1 MRIILFR
8 NKTAVITHDG
18 SEAVSIGGYRD
29 DVSEGVL
36 IVGDRGIPVKA
47 GDAEPRVSPVLHTSG
62 AFVTPGGTRYAINNL
77 YSIDGRV
84 LCAWDGEQMAIE
96 ARMAAEKA
104 LELLEKIEGDV
115 RELKSAERY
124 DDLGVF

>member
-8 NKTAVITHDG
+8 NKTAIIMHD
-18 SEAVSIGGYRD
+18 EAEVVSFGGYRE
-29 DVSEGVL
+29 DVTEGVL
-36 IVGDRGIPVKA
+36 IFAGQKFEVKD
-47 GDAEPRVSPVLHTSG
+47 GGAEPQVRNVMHTSG
-62 AFVTPGGTRYAINNL
+62 AFVTPGGTRYEMRNL
-77 YSIDGRV
+77 YSIGGEIM
-84 LCAWDGEQMAIE
+84 CAWDVEQMAIE

-104 LELLEKIEGDV
+104 LDLLEKIEGDV